1 MNRHQQFFR
10 IDQRFVDI
18 RNEEEIQAILE
29 HHIDKPTLWHGKTTE
44 LCRSQKEDDKVE
56 GHAVNE
62 RGGEDLAIRRCDNAA
77 LAGNPFR
84 DD

>member
-1 MNRHQQFFR
+1 MNRRQQSFK
-10 IDQRFVDI
+10 IDQRFGDI
-18 RNEEEIQAILE
+18 RNEEVIQASRE
-29 HHIDKPTLWHGKTTE
+29 HHIDKSTLWHRRTTE
-44 LCRSQKEDDKVE
+44 LGRCQNEDDKVE

-62 RGGEDLAIRRCDNAA
+62 RGGDDLAIRRYNYAA